1 MKKVY
6 IVFLASNFKSG
17 KFIRFVTRGRYN
29 HVALSL
35 TPEIAKMYS
44 FARSNYYQPM
54 LGGFEI
60 ELPDRYITGVLDVE
74 TKICSCEVSDERYE
88 KICKRLSYM
97 TANRGKTHYNALS
110 LLTYPFS
117 RTVKIEHTYTCID
130 FLTELL
136 GIGQGYTIGRLEQQF
151 SENTV
156 YVGALSKQLMLPIGP
171 PSAEFY
177 SKRSCV
183 VTWAKTIALI
193 AILCGIFVRNVSIS
207 TFAQARRRILAMI
220 YS

>member
-17 KFIRFVTRGRYN
+17 KFIRFITRGRYN

-74 TKICSCEVSDERYE
+74 TKICAYEVSDERFE
-88 KICKRLSYM
+88 EICTRLGYM
-97 TANRGKTHYNALS
+97 TENKRKTHYNALS

-136 GIGQGYTIGRLEQQF
+136 GIGQGYTIGKLERQL
-151 SENTV
+151 SDNTV
-156 YVGALSKQLMLPIGP
+156 YVGALSNALMLPSVP
-171 PSAEFY
+171 PSTEFY
-177 SKRSCV
+177 SKRSIA
-183 VTWAKTIALI
+183 VTWLKTIVLI

-207 TFAQARRRILAMI
+207 SFAQARRRILAII